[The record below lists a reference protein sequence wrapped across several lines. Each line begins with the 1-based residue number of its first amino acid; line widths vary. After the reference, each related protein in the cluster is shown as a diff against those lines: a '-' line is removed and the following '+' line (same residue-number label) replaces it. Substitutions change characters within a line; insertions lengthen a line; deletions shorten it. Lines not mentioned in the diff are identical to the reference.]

1 MIRIALAL
9 MMLAAPA
16 FAQTQ
21 HPVPRP
27 DGLGLNRASAVA
39 VAEPVVAEEAVDA
52 EEPVVAGELGRAA
65 IAEQITA
72 AIRNCW
78 NIADLS
84 EEAAAVRIWLAF
96 DTTPEGQVVRNTI
109 EMIEFSNGTQDAAD
123 EALGP
128 AFRAIMRCGEQGLDL
143 PAETYS
149 IWQRVEVQFDAS
161 SVVTR

>member
-9 MMLAAPA
+9 MMLTSPS

-21 HPVPRP
+21 QPVPRP
-27 DGLGLNRASAVA
+27 DGLGLNRGPAVVVQPP
-39 VAEPVVAEEAVDA
+39 VAAEVAADPVTTGGLD
-52 EEPVVAGELGRAA
+52 RAA
-65 IAEQITA
+65 IAEQITG
-72 AIRNCW
+72 AIRTCW
-78 NIADLS
+78 NVANLS
-84 EEAAAVRIWLAF
+84 EEATAVRIWLAF
-96 DTTPEGQVVRNTI
+96 DTTPEGRVVRDTI

-128 AFRAIMRCGEQGLDL
+128 AFRAIMRCGELGLDL
-143 PAETYS
+143 PAETYP